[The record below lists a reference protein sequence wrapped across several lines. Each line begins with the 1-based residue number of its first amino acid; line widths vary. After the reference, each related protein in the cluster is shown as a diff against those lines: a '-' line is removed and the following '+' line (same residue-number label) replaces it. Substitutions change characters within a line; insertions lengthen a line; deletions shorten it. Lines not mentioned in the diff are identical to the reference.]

1 MRRGNPTAI
10 ACALAAAILLAC
22 VAVMVA
28 LSRSEPPK
36 SVERQRAS
44 SREMLDAPRVVDGV
58 PCRGFADVDAAGRLR
73 SAILDREHAFGPV
86 VLPMNTQFTLRP
98 DGTVKDVHLGSDA
111 TFDGHTCLGRGPGEW
126 MTGFHP
132 NGRLAYC
139 FLAGDQ
145 TIDGVPCR
153 HGSFWGEITGGV
165 VVRLHDNGRLESCRL
180 AADLTLQGRTI
191 AGGERI
197 RLDPDGSV
205 AGPAAQ
211 TPPAQ

>member
-1 MRRGNPTAI
+1 MTRRNPTAI
-10 ACALAAAILLAC
+10 AWALAAAILLAC

-58 PCRGFADVDAAGRLR
+58 PCRGYVEVDTAGRLR

-86 VLPMNTQFTLRP
+86 VLPVDTQFSLRP

-111 TFDGHTCLGRGPGEW
+111 TFDGRTCLGRGPGQW

-139 FLAGDQ
+139 FLVADE

-153 HGSFWGEITGGV
+153 HGSFWGEIRGGV
-165 VVRLHDNGRLESCRL
+165 GTSFHDNGRLESCRL
-180 AADLTLQGRTI
+180 AAEITLSGR
-191 AGGERI
+191 AFRSGERI
-197 RLDPDGSV
+197 HLNPDGTPT
-205 AGPAAQ
+205 APPDQAA
-211 TPPAQ
+211 AR